1 MLDWLKN
8 INKEHPEFWKE
19 YLAKFSKKSNRYVII
34 STESTGDSLEKDVI
48 TFISA
53 FAVVDNSILIKD
65 SFETILLQYRFLHD
79 NHLSNE
85 YIIESK
91 LLKLSEPEALKT
103 FVEYLGNGILVGHQV
118 ERDVE
123 MLNATLERLDCGKL
137 RNEALDIDI
146 MHRKLNDL
154 PEEKEFSLEELTE
167 NYNIHQT
174 KNDTVTEKAYNIALL
189 FLKLKFKLGLK

>member
-19 YLAKFSKKSNRYVII
+19 YLAKFSKKSHRYVIL
-34 STESTGDSLEKDVI
+34 STEATGDSVEKDVI
-48 TFISA
+48 TYISA
-53 FAVVDNSILIKD
+53 FAVENDAILMKD

-91 LLKLSEPEALKT
+91 ILKLSEPEALKS
-103 FVEYLGNGILVGHQV
+103 FVEYLGNGIIVGH
-118 ERDVE
+118 EIESDVE
-123 MLNATLERLDCGKL
+123 MINATLERLECGKL

-146 MHRKLNDL
+146 MHRKLHEL
-154 PEEKEFSLEELTE
+154 PEDKEFSLEELA
-167 NYNIHQT
+167 NYYKIAPTQGEST
-174 KNDTVTEKAYNIALL
+174 TEKAYKIALL

>member
-19 YLAKFSKKSNRYVII
+19 YLAKFSKKSHRYVIL
-34 STESTGDSLEKDVI
+34 STEATGDSVEKDVI
-48 TFISA
+48 TYISA
-53 FAVVDNSILIKD
+53 FAVENDAILIKD

-91 LLKLSEPEALKT
+91 ILKLSEPEALKS
-103 FVEYLGNGILVGHQV
+103 FVEYLGNGIIVGH
-118 ERDVE
+118 EIESNVE
-123 MLNATLERLDCGKL
+123 MINATLERLDCGKL

-146 MHRKLNDL
+146 MHRKLHEL
-154 PEEKEFSLEELTE
+154 PEDKEFSLEELADYYKIASTQGE
-167 NYNIHQT
+167 ST
-174 KNDTVTEKAYNIALL
+174 TEKAYKIALL

>member
-19 YLAKFSKKSNRYVII
+19 YLAKFSKKSNRYVIL

-48 TFISA
+48 TYISA
-53 FAVVDNSILIKD
+53 FAVVDNAILIKD

-91 LLKLSEPEALKT
+91 LLKLSEPEALKA
-103 FVEYLGNGILVGHQV
+103 FVEYLGNSIIVGHQV
-118 ERDVE
+118 EKDVE

-154 PEEKEFSLEELTE
+154 PEEEEFSLQELVDSYT
-167 NYNIHQT
+167 IKST
-174 KNDTVTEKAYNIALL
+174 GNDSVTEKAYNIALL

>member
-19 YLAKFSKKSNRYVII
+19 YLAKFSKKSNRYVIL
-34 STESTGDSLEKDVI
+34 STKSTGDSLEKDVI
-48 TFISA
+48 TYISA
-53 FAVVDNSILIKD
+53 FAVVDNAILIKD

-91 LLKLSEPEALKT
+91 LLKLSEPEALKA
-103 FVEYLGNGILVGHQV
+103 FVEYLGNSIIVGHQV
-118 ERDVE
+118 EKDVE

-154 PEEKEFSLEELTE
+154 PEEEEFSLQELVE
-167 NYNIHQT
+167 SYHIRQT
-174 KNDTVTEKAYNIALL
+174 TNDSVTEKAYNIALL

>member
-19 YLAKFSKKSNRYVII
+19 YLAKFSKKSHRYVIL
-34 STESTGDSLEKDVI
+34 STEATGDSVEKDVI
-48 TFISA
+48 TYISA
-53 FAVVDNSILIKD
+53 FAVENDAILIKD

-91 LLKLSEPEALKT
+91 ILKLSEPEALKS
-103 FVEYLGNGILVGHQV
+103 FVEYLGNGIIVGH
-118 ERDVE
+118 EIESDVA
-123 MLNATLERLDCGKL
+123 MINATLERLECGKL
-137 RNEALDIDI
+137 RNEALDIGI
-146 MHRKLNDL
+146 MHRKLHEL
-154 PEEKEFSLEELTE
+154 PEDKEFSLEELA
-167 NYNIHQT
+167 NYYKIASSQGEST
-174 KNDTVTEKAYNIALL
+174 TEKAYKIALL

>member
-8 INKEHPEFWKE
+8 INKEHPDFWKE
-19 YLAKFSKKSNRYVII
+19 YLAKFSKKSNRYVVL
-34 STESTGDSLEKDVI
+34 STEATGDSIEKDVI
-48 TFISA
+48 TYISA
-53 FAVVDNSILIKD
+53 FAVVNDAICIKD

-85 YIIESK
+85 YIIESR

-103 FVEYLGNGILVGHQV
+103 FIEYLGNGILVGHQIESSV
-118 ERDVE
+118 T
-123 MLNATLERLDCGKL
+123 MINGALERLDCGKL

-146 MHRKLNDL
+146 MHRKLNEITED
-154 PEEKEFSLEELTE
+154 KELTLEELTD
-167 NYNIHQT
+167 YYKIQQT
-174 KNDTVTEKAYNIALL
+174 PTDSTTEKAYKIALL

>member
-19 YLAKFSKKSNRYVII
+19 YLAKFSKKSHRYVIL
-34 STESTGDSLEKDVI
+34 STEATGDSIEKDVI
-48 TFISA
+48 TYISA
-53 FAVVDNSILIKD
+53 FAVENDAILIKD

-91 LLKLSEPEALKT
+91 ILKLSEPEALKS
-103 FVEYLGNGILVGHQV
+103 FVEYLGNGIIVGH
-118 ERDVE
+118 EIESDVE
-123 MLNATLERLDCGKL
+123 MINATLERLECGKL

-146 MHRKLNDL
+146 MHRKLHEL
-154 PEEKEFSLEELTE
+154 PEDKEFSLEELA
-167 NYNIHQT
+167 NYYKIAPTQGET
-174 KNDTVTEKAYNIALL
+174 TTEKAYKIALL

>member
-19 YLAKFSKKSNRYVII
+19 YLAKFSKKTNRYVIL
-34 STESTGDSLEKDVI
+34 STEATGDSVEKDVI

-53 FAVVDNSILIKD
+53 FAVENDSVLIKD
-65 SFETILLQYRFLHD
+65 SFETILLQYRFMHD

-91 LLKLSEPEALKT
+91 LLKLSEPEAFKS
-103 FVEYLGNGILVGHQV
+103 FVEYLGNGVIVGH
-118 ERDVE
+118 EIASDME
-123 MLNATLERLDCGKL
+123 MVNATLERLDCGKL
-137 RNEALDIDI
+137 RNDALDIAI
-146 MHRKLNDL
+146 MHRKLHEL
-154 PEEKEFSLEELTE
+154 PEDKEISLDELAAFYKIPTTSG
-167 NYNIHQT
+167 NS
-174 KNDTVTEKAYNIALL
+174 VTEKAYTIALL

>member
-19 YLAKFSKKSNRYVII
+19 YLANFSKKSHRYVIL
-34 STESTGDSLEKDVI
+34 TTDATGDSVEKDVI
-48 TFISA
+48 TFMSA
-53 FAVVDNSILIKD
+53 FAVENDAIMIKD

-91 LLKLSEPEALKT
+91 ILKLSEPEALKS
-103 FVEYLGNGILVGHQV
+103 FIEYLGNGIIVGHQI
-118 ERDVE
+118 ESDVE
-123 MLNATLERLDCGKL
+123 MINATLERLVCGKL

-146 MHRKLNDL
+146 MHRKLHEL
-154 PEEKEFSLEELTE
+154 PEDKEFSLEELVDFYKITQTQSESTTE
-167 NYNIHQT
+167 R
-174 KNDTVTEKAYNIALL
+174 AYQIALL

>member
-19 YLAKFSKKSNRYVII
+19 YLAKFSKKSHRYVIL
-34 STESTGDSLEKDVI
+34 STEATGDSVEKDVI
-48 TFISA
+48 TYISA
-53 FAVVDNSILIKD
+53 FAVENDAILIKD

-91 LLKLSEPEALKT
+91 ILKLSEPEALKS
-103 FVEYLGNGILVGHQV
+103 FVEYLGNGIIVGH
-118 ERDVE
+118 EIESDVE
-123 MLNATLERLDCGKL
+123 MINATLERLECGKL

-146 MHRKLNDL
+146 MHRKLHEL
-154 PEEKEFSLEELTE
+154 PEDKEFSLEELA
-167 NYNIHQT
+167 NYYKIAPTQGEST
-174 KNDTVTEKAYNIALL
+174 TEKAYKIALL

>member
-19 YLAKFSKKSNRYVII
+19 YLAKFSKKSHRYVIL
-34 STESTGDSLEKDVI
+34 STEATGDSVEKDVI
-48 TFISA
+48 TYISA
-53 FAVVDNSILIKD
+53 FAVENDAILIKD

-91 LLKLSEPEALKT
+91 ILKLSEPEALKS
-103 FVEYLGNGILVGHQV
+103 FVEYLGNGIIVGH
-118 ERDVE
+118 EIESDVE
-123 MLNATLERLDCGKL
+123 MINATLERLDCGKL

-146 MHRKLNDL
+146 MHRKLHEL
-154 PEEKEFSLEELTE
+154 PEDKEFSLEELADYYKIASTQGE
-167 NYNIHQT
+167 ST
-174 KNDTVTEKAYNIALL
+174 TEKAYKIALL

>member
-19 YLAKFSKKSNRYVII
+19 YLAKFSKKSHRYVIL
-34 STESTGDSLEKDVI
+34 STEATGDSVEKDVI
-48 TFISA
+48 TYISA
-53 FAVVDNSILIKD
+53 FAVENDAILIKD

-91 LLKLSEPEALKT
+91 ILKLSEPEALKS
-103 FVEYLGNGILVGHQV
+103 FVEYLGNGIIVGH
-118 ERDVE
+118 EIESDVE
-123 MLNATLERLDCGKL
+123 MINATLERLECGKL
-137 RNEALDIDI
+137 RNEALDIGI
-146 MHRKLNDL
+146 MHRKLHEL
-154 PEEKEFSLEELTE
+154 PEDKEFSLEELADYYKIAPTQGE
-167 NYNIHQT
+167 ST
-174 KNDTVTEKAYNIALL
+174 TEKAYKIALL

>member
-19 YLAKFSKKSNRYVII
+19 YLAKFSKKSNRYVIL
-34 STESTGDSLEKDVI
+34 STESTGDSSEKDVI
-48 TFISA
+48 TYISA
-53 FAVVDNSILIKD
+53 FAVVDNAILIKD

-91 LLKLSEPEALKT
+91 LLKLSEPEALKA
-103 FVEYLGNGILVGHQV
+103 FVEYLGNSIIVGHEV
-118 ERDVE
+118 EKDVE
-123 MLNATLERLDCGKL
+123 MLNATLERMDCGKL
-137 RNEALDIDI
+137 RNEALDIGI

-154 PEEKEFSLEELTE
+154 PEEKEFSLQELVESYHIQNT
-167 NYNIHQT
+167 T
-174 KNDTVTEKAYNIALL
+174 NDSVTEKAYNIALL

>member
-19 YLAKFSKKSNRYVII
+19 YLAKFSKKSHRYVIL
-34 STESTGDSLEKDVI
+34 STEATGNSVEKDVI
-48 TFISA
+48 TYISA
-53 FAVVDNSILIKD
+53 FAVENDAILIKD

-91 LLKLSEPEALKT
+91 ILKLSEPEALKS
-103 FVEYLGNGILVGHQV
+103 FVEYLGNGIIVGH
-118 ERDVE
+118 EIESDVE
-123 MLNATLERLDCGKL
+123 MINATLERLECGKL

-146 MHRKLNDL
+146 MHRKLHEL
-154 PEEKEFSLEELTE
+154 PEDKEFSLEELADYYKIAPTQGE
-167 NYNIHQT
+167 ST
-174 KNDTVTEKAYNIALL
+174 TEKAYKIALL